1 MAGKIKIHYCSGC
14 DIEVKNP
21 YFRRHHCGTDLELI
35 ERDKKREIG
44 NFKVV
49 DWFSTRSSAGL
60 VIEDESQSI
69 RREIFMSD
77 LFKYLKGV
85 DLGEITLEEVKKGSA
100 YSWKVVN

>member
-1 MAGKIKIHYCSGC
+1 MVGKIKIYYCSEC
-14 DIEVKNP
+14 AIEVQSP
-21 YFRRHHCGTDLELI
+21 YFRRHHCGNDLELI
-35 ERDKKREIG
+35 ERDKKRETG

-60 VIEDESQSI
+60 VIEDESQNI
-69 RREIFMSD
+69 RREIFMRD
-77 LFKYLKGV
+77 LFKFLKDV

>member
-1 MAGKIKIHYCSGC
+1 MAGKIKIFYCSEC
-14 DIEVKNP
+14 DKEDQSP
-21 YFRRHHCGTDLELI
+21 HFRHHHCGNVLELI
-35 ERDKKREIG
+35 ERDKKRETG

-60 VIEDESQSI
+60 VIEDESQNI

-77 LFKYLKGV
+77 LFKFLKGV
-85 DLGEITLEEVKKGSA
+85 DLGKITLEEVKKGSA